1 MGLQDILATIRSEAE
16 ETASGLLAEAHAESE
31 RLLARA
37 RAEAKDEELRLS
49 KSQDDRI
56 RIERARALSRSHL
69 EAAKAR
75 RSAREDVYRRAVDD
89 VRRRL
94 VAIRESD
101 RYESLMGS
109 LLDEAVAALPEASSI
124 RVDPGDEAVARRVL
138 SSRGLNLIL
147 STEEIALGGLVLTA
161 PGRTIDN
168 RLETRLE
175 RADSQLRYI
184 AGEVVPE
191 LRGDPE

>member
-1 MGLQDILATIRSEAE
+1 
-16 ETASGLLAEAHAESE
+16 
-31 RLLARA
+31 
-37 RAEAKDEELRLS
+37 
-49 KSQDDRI
+49 
-56 RIERARALSRSHL
+56 
-69 EAAKAR
+69 
-75 RSAREDVYRRAVDD
+75 
-89 VRRRL
+89 
-94 VAIRESD
+94 
-101 RYESLMGS
+101 MGS
-109 LLDEAVAALPEASSI
+109 LLDEAIAALPEASSI